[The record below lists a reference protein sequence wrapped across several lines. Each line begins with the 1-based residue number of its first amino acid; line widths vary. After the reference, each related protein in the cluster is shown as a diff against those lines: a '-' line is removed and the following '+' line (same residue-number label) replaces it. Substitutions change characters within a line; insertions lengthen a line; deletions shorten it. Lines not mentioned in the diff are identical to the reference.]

1 MAMTKIFGCF
11 IPTAMADVPPAWQG
25 FWAHVVES
33 RGYQPAGEPTIT
45 EADGGFGE
53 RSRWIVQ
60 GPVQAADQ
68 TDSTA
73 ARNDSSGTAV

>member
-1 MAMTKIFGCF
+1 MTRIFGCF
-11 IPTAMADVPPAWQG
+11 IPTAMADDPPAWQG
-25 FWAHVVES
+25 FWAPEVLS
-33 RGYQPAGEPTIT
+33 RGYQPAGEPPLT
-45 EADGGFGE
+45 EAEGGFGA